1 MTDESAG
8 DGAAIGALL
17 RTPTLADDEILGE
30 LAGGAD
36 LETDPSVLLAYLS
49 GRCPDRRLDLG
60 PGARIRSGSVL
71 YAGSRLGRGFTT
83 GHNVIVRE
91 ECEVGDDVA
100 IWSNSVVDYGCRIGD
115 RVKIHT
121 NCYVAQFTV
130 IEDDAFLAP
139 GVSIAN
145 DLYPGDDESA
155 ERMAGP
161 IIEAGAQVG
170 VGATLLPYVRIGAGS
185 IIGSGSV
192 VSRDIEPGVV
202 AFGNPAR
209 PHRAVADLPPI
220 TERVPL
226 DLRQRR

>member
-1 MTDESAG
+1 MSGDNG
-8 DGAAIGALL
+8 DGEVERALPL
-17 RTPTLADDEILGE
+17 SDDQIMGE
-30 LAGGAD
+30 LVGAAD
-36 LETDPSVLLAYLS
+36 LEIDPSVLLAYLS
-49 GRCPDRRLDLG
+49 GRCPDRRLELG
-60 PGARIRSGSVL
+60 PEARIRSGSVV
-71 YAGSRLGRGFTT
+71 YAGSRIGHGFTT
-83 GHNVIVRE
+83 GHNVVIRE
-91 ECEVGDDVA
+91 ECEIGDGVSV
-100 IWSNSVVDYGCRIGD
+100 WSNSVVDYGCRIGD

-139 GVSIAN
+139 GVSVAN

-161 IIEAGAQVG
+161 VIEAGAQIG
-170 VGATLLPYVRIGAGS
+170 VNVTLLPYVRIGAGS

-209 PHRAVADLPPI
+209 VHRAVSDLPPI
-220 TERVPL
+220 EDRVPL